1 MEKKKKDQKNIRK
14 IKKKDLKNKHE
25 KNIENYVMKK
35 KLQKENMEEINIEIY
50 TYIFFLTAQNLKLFG

>member
-35 KLQKENMEEINIEIY
+35 KLQKENMEEINIEMY
-50 TYIFFLTAQNLKLFG
+50 TYIFFLTARNLKLFG

>member
-35 KLQKENMEEINIEIY
+35 KL
-50 TYIFFLTAQNLKLFG
+50 

>member
-35 KLQKENMEEINIEIY
+35 KLQKENMEEINIEMY

>member
-1 MEKKKKDQKNIRK
+1 MEKKNKDQKNIRK

-35 KLQKENMEEINIEIY
+35 KLQKENMEEINIEMY